1 VLSVRLGPIER
12 VIYSLA
18 GWVTAPRKLPTD
30 ERVVRLAA
38 YDRQPVNTV
47 EVTGRSSSSKIVLL
61 VVPAYTDT
69 DDAHHTM
76 MAAAPDGPSTVE
88 GLLLTVAHGV
98 QRS

>member
-1 VLSVRLGPIER
+1 MLSVRLGPTER
-12 VIYSLA
+12 VIYNLA

-30 ERVVRLAA
+30 GRVVRLAG
-38 YDRQPVNTV
+38 YNRQPVNTV
-47 EVTGRSSSSKIVLL
+47 EVTGRSSSKIVLL

>member
-1 VLSVRLGPIER
+1 MLSVRLGPTER
-12 VIYSLA
+12 VIYNLA

-30 ERVVRLAA
+30 GRVVRLAG
-38 YDRQPVNTV
+38 YNRQPVNTV
-47 EVTGRSSSSKIVLL
+47 EVTGRSSSKIVLL

-76 MAAAPDGPSTVE
+76 MAAAPDDASTVE

>member
-12 VIYSLA
+12 VIYNLA
-18 GWVTAPRKLPTD
+18 GWVTAPWKLPTD
-30 ERVVRLAA
+30 GRVVRLAG
-38 YDRQPVNTV
+38 YNRQPVNTI
-47 EVTGRSSSSKIVLL
+47 EVTGRSSSKIVLL

-69 DDAHHTM
+69 DDAHHTV

-88 GLLLTVAHGV
+88 GLLLTVAHRV